1 VDLQKLPLFLQKCSG
16 NEAEFLQKLGVR
28 VKEGTIMTIKSQKYP
43 NRLKETIKQAGYTIE
58 GIAAETNIPARTLSD
73 YCAGRVPIP
82 KDRLGVLAYA
92 LGYPTEYLVPKI
104 LTPSPDDSFSAVA
117 VKKIESDSITKDAQ
131 EIHERAGEQE
141 LSGTFLVT
149 RPSNSTFIFPT
160 QSEKPAEIVITD
172 CATMFGFQHSQV
184 TTLIQQWYGMAMF
197 CNDLQNR
204 LDQEVKK
211 LDGLKSQYPLEEYA
225 ISRRCF
231 LVSIAAL
238 PTALLHSVQQEHK
251 MTLELEEFLP
261 QCAASI
267 VACWYLSGGSHLEV
281 IEPILD
287 SYLRPLLL
295 ILKHAPTYHHIA
307 ATLVAQIYSLKVIL
321 AWHLKSLNDA
331 EAYCIQALNY
341 SMIAKNA
348 NLQLT
353 ALNQHALISFYA
365 KNFQQALAKSEE
377 ADDTLRRVIQ
387 EEHIFPI
394 VQGRVYMYLA
404 ALQAQQGFQTDAG
417 RTLENVHRAF
427 ASQSASAEP
436 VPMYADCGN
445 MSLTLWD
452 GLTHYYLGRYDATC
466 TQKALNS
473 LSVFGQLQPNDIIPE
488 RFRLECLNNRILAA
502 VQRDEMEEAIVYFE
516 AGKQGAR
523 GLNSKQRSA
532 EINYAY
538 QEILNKWPKEARI
551 QVLRDFSDNKERL

>member
-1 VDLQKLPLFLQKCSG
+1 MDLQKLPLFLQKCSG
-16 NEAEFLQKLGVR
+16 NEEEFLQKLGVR

-73 YCAGRVPIP
+73 FCAGRVPIP
-82 KDRLGVLAYA
+82 KDRLGILAYA

-211 LDGLKSQYPLEEYA
+211 LDGLKSQYPLEE
-225 ISRRCF
+225 
-231 LVSIAAL
+231 
-238 PTALLHSVQQEHK
+238 
-251 MTLELEEFLP
+251 FLP

-321 AWHLKSLNDA
+321 AWHLRSLNDA

-452 GLTHYYLGRYDATC
+452 GLTHYYPGRYDATC